1 ARGGTETAAQQRA
14 GAALPRRRA
23 RDAPRRADHHDGES
37 SQGRGSAGRLTGGDL
52 PGGGGSMEKMKTW
65 KKIVLAA
72 VAVVVV
78 GGTGFIVPT
87 WWGKPWSI
95 EHFYLRA
102 VVQAALRSPMMLTQA
117 GIPLKA
123 DELDDRSL
131 EALREETEWLR

>member
-1 ARGGTETAAQQRA
+1 
-14 GAALPRRRA
+14 
-23 RDAPRRADHHDGES
+23 
-37 SQGRGSAGRLTGGDL
+37 
-52 PGGGGSMEKMKTW
+52 MEKMKTW

-131 EALREETEWLR
+131 EALREETEWLRKQIEVFGRYDREKVEDRVSYDVMDWFLRGMERESYYTLHSYPLNQIGRAHV